1 MKGESSGIFSKMD
14 INEIIGTLSYKEYKF
29 LSDLSG
35 KIKGDGVIVEIGS
48 WKGKGAI
55 YMANGLNK
63 KTKIYSIDPLN
74 DIDENIIKFGLSDT
88 IIHIKDIEENVIKN
102 WSMPIEL
109 LFIDA
114 HYYDYE
120 LTKKLLANW
129 SKYIVMGGV
138 IALNNVCPSF
148 YGIFN
153 NKPFFG
159 LPKIKKA
166 MFEFIGEFKN
176 FNNFKSYGCI
186 GYATK
191 CKERKYIDNIKCLFT
206 VIKIELLYVFYRIYK
221 ILSFLYNSLK
231 RMLRIKQK

>member
-1 MKGESSGIFSKMD
+1 MD
-14 INEIIGTLSYKEYKF
+14 IKEIIGTLSYREYEF

-35 KIKGDGVIVEIGS
+35 KLRDDGVIVEIGS
-48 WKGKGAI
+48 WEGKGAI
-55 YMANGLNK
+55 YMANGLK
-63 KTKIYSIDPLN
+63 KNLKIYAIDPLDN
-74 DIDENIIKFGLSDT
+74 IDKNIIKFGLTDT

-102 WSMPIEL
+102 WNMPIEL

-120 LTKKLLANW
+120 LTKELLANW
-129 SKYIVMGGV
+129 SKHIVVGGV
-138 IALNNVCPSF
+138 LALNNVCSSF

-153 NKPFFG
+153 NKPLWG

-166 MFEFIGEFKN
+166 MFEFIGKSN
-176 FNNFKSYGCI
+176 DFNNFKSCGCI

-206 VIKIELLYVFYRIYK
+206 AVKIELLYIFYRIYK
-221 ILSFLYNSLK
+221 VLSFLYNFFK
-231 RMLRIKQK
+231 KILRIKQK